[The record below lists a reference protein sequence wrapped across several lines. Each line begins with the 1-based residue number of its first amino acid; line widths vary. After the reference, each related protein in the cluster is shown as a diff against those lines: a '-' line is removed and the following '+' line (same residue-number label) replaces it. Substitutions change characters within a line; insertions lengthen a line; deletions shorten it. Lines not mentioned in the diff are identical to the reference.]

1 MTPSAL
7 GGTQLV
13 IGFRWGFLLIS
24 DSGPDPRHGAPALT
38 SRQGTVLRAVVASY
52 VGEATPVGSHTLARA
67 IPIPLSSATIRNTMV
82 ELTRLGLLEQPH
94 TSAGRIP
101 TELGLRVFVDELLGA
116 GTDGLAD
123 DRALAGTLGDGDPDG
138 LMRTACELLSSRTR
152 QLGFA
157 VPPRMEREPLRH
169 VSLVRLSTEQVL
181 AVLVSQSGVAHRRVI
196 EEPGGGDQAELD
208 RVASE
213 VNRRIAGRTL
223 AEVREVLAREAKQ
236 LRSQAD
242 RLRARMLRLA
252 ALALEPLGI
261 EGIDLVIGTRLALL
275 DQPEFR
281 DPERVR
287 ALFEAIE
294 TKERLVTILDKMLAT
309 RGLQVAFG
317 REIEEP
323 ALRNCALV
331 TATYGDAESPLG
343 MLGVLGP
350 SRMDFARVIPLVG
363 ALSRLVTR
371 RFSA

>member
-1 MTPSAL
+1 LRSESGHEPDRQTVAL
-7 GGTQLV
+7 
-13 IGFRWGFLLIS
+13 S
-24 DSGPDPRHGAPALT
+24 

-52 VGEATPVGSHTLARA
+52 VGEAAPVGSHTVARA
-67 IPIPLSSATIRNTMV
+67 IPVHLSSATIRSTMV
-82 ELTRLGLLEQPH
+82 ELTRMGLLEQPH

-101 TELGLRVFVDELLGA
+101 TEFGLRIFVDELLGA
-116 GTDGLAD
+116 GGDDVAD
-123 DRALAGTLGDGDPDG
+123 DRMLPGTLGDGDPDG
-138 LMRTACELLSSRTR
+138 LMRTACELLSFRTR

-196 EEPGGGDQAELD
+196 DEPGGDDQSELD
-208 RVASE
+208 RVATE
-213 VNRRIAGRTL
+213 VNRRIAGRSL

-236 LRSQAD
+236 LRFQAD

-252 ALALEPLGI
+252 VLALEPAAY
-261 EGIDLVIGTRLALL
+261 EGLDLVIGTRLALL

-294 TKERLVTILDKMLAT
+294 TKERLVAILDKMLAA
-309 RGLQVAFG
+309 RGLRVAFG
-317 REIEEP
+317 QEIGEP
-323 ALRNCALV
+323 ALRHCALV
-331 TATYGDAESPLG
+331 TATYGDGEAPLG

>member
-1 MTPSAL
+1 MGDRDGREPAGL
-7 GGTQLV
+7 A
-13 IGFRWGFLLIS
+13 
-24 DSGPDPRHGAPALT
+24 PDLT
-38 SRQGTVLRAVVASY
+38 SRQGTVLRAVVAAY
-52 VGEATPVGSHTLARA
+52 VGEASPVGSQTLARA
-67 IPIPLSSATIRNTMV
+67 LPLHLSAASIRSTMV

-101 TELGLRVFVDELLGA
+101 TELGLRVFVDELLA
-116 GTDGLAD
+116 GGPCASSDE
-123 DRALAGTLGDGDPDG
+123 RALAGTLGEAEPES
-138 LMRTACELLSSRTR
+138 LMRTACALLSARTR

-157 VPPRMEREPLRH
+157 VPPRVEREPLRH

-181 AVLVSQSGVAHRRVI
+181 VVLVSQSGVAHQRTI
-196 EEPGGGDQAELD
+196 EEPGRGDQAELD

-213 VNRRIAGRTL
+213 VNRRVAGRTL
-223 AEVREVLAREAKQ
+223 AGVREELAREAKQ

-242 RLRARMLRLA
+242 RLRTRALRLA
-252 ALALEPLGI
+252 ALALEPAGL
-261 EGIDLVIGTRLALL
+261 EGVDLVIGTRLALL

-287 ALFEAIE
+287 SLFEAIE
-294 TKERLVTILDKMLAT
+294 TKERLVTILDKMLAA
-309 RGLQVAFG
+309 RGVQVAFG
-317 REIEEP
+317 RELSEP

-331 TATYGDAESPLG
+331 TATYGEGEAALG

-363 ALSRLVTR
+363 TLSRLVTR